1 MNKEIEGLVD
11 NIEKVIV
18 GNRFAINI
26 SIMTLLVGGH
36 ILFEDVPGVGKT
48 QLATAIAKSVNGKF
62 NRIQMT
68 PDIMPS
74 DVTGFSMIDSKTG
87 ELNFRFGAANC
98 NFLLADEINRASPR
112 SQSALLEIMEERQ
125 VSMDGVAHKLP
136 SPFMVIATQN
146 PIETYGTYHL
156 PEAQTDR
163 FTVRISLG
171 YPSFLEEIKILDR
184 NSAENPS
191 DKIGAVISLE
201 RISELQKMVCD
212 VTVSDK
218 IKEYIVGIAN
228 ATRNSENISLGVSP
242 RGAITLFK
250 SAKAYAFINGRDYVI
265 PDDVKA
271 IASSVLA
278 HRISATQKGKNLF
291 KTNDGIIADVIK
303 NVVVPV

>member
-1 MNKEIEGLVD
+1 MNKEILGLIE

-18 GNRFAINI
+18 GNRFAITMSVATI
-26 SIMTLLVGGH
+26 LVNGH

-48 QLATAIAKSVNGKF
+48 QLATAIARSVGGEF

-74 DVTGFSMIDSKTG
+74 DITGFSMVNPKTA
-87 ELNFRFGAANC
+87 ELEFRFGSANC
-98 NFLLADEINRASPR
+98 NFLLADEINRASPK

-125 VSMDGVAHKLP
+125 ISMDGATHKLP

-171 YPSFLEEIKILDR
+171 YPSFSEEIKILDR
-184 NSAENPS
+184 NSNENPV
-191 DKIGAVISLE
+191 DKIGAVFSLE
-201 RISELQKMVCD
+201 RISELQNL
-212 VTVSDK
+212 TSEIIVSDK
-218 IKEYIVGIAN
+218 IKEYIVKIVE

-250 SAKAYAFINGRDYVI
+250 TAKAYAFINGRDYVI
-265 PDDVKA
+265 PDDVKE
-271 IASSVLA
+271 ISSCVLA
-278 HRISATQKGKNLF
+278 HRISATQKGKTLF
-291 KTNDGIIADVIK
+291 KSNSAIISDILK
-303 NVVVPV
+303 NVEVPV